1 MPRLLEAR
9 RGSRPVRAG
18 KVDPFPVAQLE
29 PFQDLLSGTTDLATQ
44 WENISEHF
52 DKVSELKAALET
64 YGDATQ
70 FKKAVKQVLDPEA
83 QGFVKSYGD
92 AFNTLSEAV
101 ANLIQA
107 KKFGQRSRSEYL
119 KEIRHDIEYDSRLK
133 KLIGVFGGADNLWRL
148 V

>member
-1 MPRLLEAR
+1 MLKR
-9 RGSRPVRAG
+9 RGYSRLDAEVDLSALE
-18 KVDPFPVAQLE
+18 KVDPFPVTQLE

-101 ANLIQA
+101 ANLIQE

-119 KEIRHDIEYDSRLK
+119 KEIRHDIEYDSGECQVIFRR
-133 KLIGVFGGADNLWRL
+133 FCS
-148 V
+148 